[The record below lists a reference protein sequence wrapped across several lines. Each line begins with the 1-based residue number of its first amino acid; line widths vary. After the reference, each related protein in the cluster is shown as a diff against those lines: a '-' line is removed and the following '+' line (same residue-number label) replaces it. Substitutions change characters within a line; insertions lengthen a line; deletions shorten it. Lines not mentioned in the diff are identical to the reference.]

1 MYTYKPFIQEDSSGL
16 SWSVVLLLDGKEAG
30 RGYAPCSGTQTEQEA
45 AIEAEAQR
53 LMVINDKELLEQ
65 AELEIKKQQSAAVVA
80 AISAKFD
87 QVKPVPAKALEE
99 SIEAINEISK

>member
-1 MYTYKPFIQEDSSGL
+1 MYTYKPFIREDSTGL
-16 SWSVVLLLDGKEAG
+16 SWSVVLFLDGEEVG
-30 RGYAPCSGTQTEQEA
+30 RGYASCSGTQAEQEA

-53 LMVINDKELLEQ
+53 LIVINDEELLKQ

-99 SIEAINEISK
+99 KIKAAEVASK